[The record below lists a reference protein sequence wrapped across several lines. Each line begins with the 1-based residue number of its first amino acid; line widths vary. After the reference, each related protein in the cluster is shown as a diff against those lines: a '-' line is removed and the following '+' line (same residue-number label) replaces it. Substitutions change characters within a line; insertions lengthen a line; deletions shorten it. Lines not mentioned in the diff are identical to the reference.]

1 MVSTEQTAIMSEIMT
16 KITTESTLMP
26 ETSEGMDSTHTVKT
40 MKSTMSK
47 RVTPEMKSGGWNSK
61 CNLCS

>member
-26 ETSEGMDSTHTVKT
+26 ETSEGIDSTHTVKT
-40 MKSTMSK
+40 MESTMSK
-47 RVTPEMKSGGWNSK
+47 RVTPPMKSGGWSSK